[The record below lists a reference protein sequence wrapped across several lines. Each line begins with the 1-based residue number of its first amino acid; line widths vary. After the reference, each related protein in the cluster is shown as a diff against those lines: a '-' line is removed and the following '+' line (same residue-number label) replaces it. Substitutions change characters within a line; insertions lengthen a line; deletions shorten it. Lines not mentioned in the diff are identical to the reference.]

1 MTEPALGIDIA
12 KLKFNVCLIKH
23 DGKLK
28 HKVLPNNEAGFEQLT
43 EWFSRQGAGR
53 VHACLEATGTYG
65 EALALFLHQAG
76 HAVSVVNP
84 AAIKAFAQ
92 SRPSRT
98 KTDRVDAELIARF
111 GQAQEPPR
119 WTPPAVE
126 VRELQA
132 LVRRLESLIEM
143 RVMEENRLSS
153 GITVDSVRQS
163 VEELLNHLNEQIKH
177 CEELIRQHID
187 NHPGLKRQSE
197 LLDSIPG
204 TAESTAAALLAEIT
218 GIKQYKSARQVAAYA
233 GLVPR
238 ERQSGT
244 SVRGRARLSKIG
256 NARLRR
262 ALYFPAITAL
272 RCSPFFQA
280 WAKGLQERG
289 KSKMSVICAVMRKLV
304 HLAYGVLKTGKPFD
318 PEWEKIA
325 CLPTQYLTGRT
336 FNYITVKLT
345 MKAALFALRLNELLD
360 RPLSI
365 LFNFVSASL
374 SFATH
379 DLILWFR
386 EGCLRPEWT
395 RAEGVS
401 LSDR

>member
-12 KLKFNVCLIKH
+12 KLKFNVCLIQQS
-23 DGKLK
+23 GKLR
-28 HKVLPNNEAGFEQLT
+28 HKVFPNNPPGFEHLR
-43 EWFSRQGAGR
+43 EWLSRQGVER

-76 HAVSVVNP
+76 HTVSVINP
-84 AAIKAFAQ
+84 AAVKAFAQ
-92 SRPSRT
+92 SRLSRT
-98 KTDRVDAELIARF
+98 KTDKVDAELIARF
-111 GQAQEPPR
+111 TQAQAPPA
-119 WTPPAVE
+119 WTPLPAE

-132 LVRRLESLIEM
+132 LVRRLESLVEM

-153 GITVDSVRQS
+153 GITVEAVRQS
-163 VEELLNHLNEQIKH
+163 VQEHLAYLNEQIKH
-177 CEELIRQHID
+177 TEELIRRHIN

-204 TAESTAAALLAEIT
+204 IAEATAALLLSEIT
-218 GIKQYKSARQVAAYA
+218 DIKQYRSARQVAAYA

-280 WAKGLQERG
+280 WAEGLRERG
-289 KSKMSVICAVMRKLV
+289 KCKMTVICAVMRKLI
-304 HLAYGVLKTGKPFD
+304 HLAYGVLKNGKPFD
-318 PEWEKIA
+318 PEWVK
-325 CLPTQYLTGRT
+325 
-336 FNYITVKLT
+336 TV
-345 MKAALFALRLNELLD
+345 
-360 RPLSI
+360 
-365 LFNFVSASL
+365 
-374 SFATH
+374 
-379 DLILWFR
+379 
-386 EGCLRPEWT
+386 
-395 RAEGVS
+395 
-401 LSDR
+401 